1 MLAYLARVVP
11 LHLDR
16 IVVKV
21 CHVIVNFCAHK
32 NVGNSVSLQVSFMFF
47 SILFIII
54 SFVLFVYQTLFS
66 VLFFPFSV
74 YMNICMFKYLET
86 FTIAG
91 ARCIKTA
98 FH

>member
-32 NVGNSVSLQVSFMFF
+32 NVGNSVSLQVSFILHSLHYHLFCLVCISDIVFSAFLSFF
-47 SILFIII
+47 CL
-54 SFVLFVYQTLFS
+54 YE
-66 VLFFPFSV
+66 
-74 YMNICMFKYLET
+74 YM
-86 FTIAG
+86 
-91 ARCIKTA
+91 
-98 FH
+98 HV